1 MERNFRAEKQRRQ
14 KPWPA
19 WPGLSQPAVPANACR
34 KEENVKEKLHFSVYY
49 LALGHLAVDWAQGAI
64 PALLPFFIQTYHL
77 SYEKA
82 AFVVFVNLL
91 VASVTQ
97 PFLGYY
103 ADRFS
108 KPWLV
113 PVGPILCGICVSSVA
128 FTSSYYAILAAVLL
142 GGLGSAL
149 YHPEAALMVNHVAG
163 RQKGRALGLF
173 SVGGNAGFAI
183 GPMVAGL
190 AAYQFG
196 IHWLLVFLVVNL
208 SLALALYLH
217 MPAIL
222 AKAAESQ
229 EVEKKEHPGYEPRN
243 DWKSFGKLLFPIC
256 ARSMGFTLSN
266 TFIPMFWI
274 TILMTSATQGT
285 AALTILFTLGAFLT
299 YIGGIVSDRIG
310 FVKMLRLAMLI
321 MVPSFFFLTRTTQVW
336 LATALLV
343 PIAMSLFMGYSSIV
357 GLGQQ
362 YLAKNMGFASGVTLG
377 LTTTV
382 GGLMAPFVGRLADQ
396 YGLVAALQVLWIAG
410 LIGAIAAFTLPA
422 DKKEPQVYVLKK

>member
-1 MERNFRAEKQRRQ
+1 M
-14 KPWPA
+14 
-19 WPGLSQPAVPANACR
+19 
-34 KEENVKEKLHFSVYY
+34 KEKLHFSVYY

-82 AFVVFVNLL
+82 AFIVFLNLL
-91 VASVTQ
+91 VSSVTQ

-113 PVGPILCGICVSSVA
+113 AVGPILCGLCVSSVA
-128 FTSSYYAILAAVLL
+128 FTDSYYAILLAVML

-183 GPMVAGL
+183 GPLVAGL
-190 AAYQFG
+190 AAYRFG
-196 IHWLLVFLVVNL
+196 IHWLLIFLVVNL

-217 MPAIL
+217 TPAIL
-222 AKAAESQ
+222 AKA
-229 EVEKKEHPGYEPRN
+229 KENRAGERRENPCGEPRN
-243 DWKSFGKLLFPIC
+243 DWKSFGKLMLPIC

-274 TILMTSATQGT
+274 TVLLTSATQGT
-285 AALTILFTLGAFLT
+285 TALTILFTLGAVLT
-299 YIGGIVSDRIG
+299 YVGGVISDRVG
-310 FVKMLRLAMLI
+310 FVRMLRLAMLL
-321 MVPSFFFLTRTTQVW
+321 MVPSFFFLTRTTDVRV
-336 LATALLV
+336 ATALLV
-343 PIAMSLFMGYSSIV
+343 PMAASLFMAYSPIV
-357 GLGQQ
+357 ALGQQ

-377 LTTTV
+377 LTTTI
-382 GGLMAPFVGRLADQ
+382 GGLTAPLVGRLADQ

-410 LIGAIAAFTLPA
+410 VIGALAAFALPA
-422 DKKEPQVYVLKK
+422 DGGTPDRGNEKP